1 MIFLQSLRETSVT
14 LSSTKN
20 KYNKSKGRLSAGLL
34 SICALR
40 RTSLIQERD
49 NLEDDMVPQSNISK
63 EDLARAQSI
72 INNMLDYYSSKVVGQ
87 RRLGISILIAMMA
100 NGHILL
106 ESVPGL
112 AKTTAAKI
120 MTEAVNGSFSR
131 IQCTP
136 DLIPSDLIGTQLFNA
151 KTNEFE
157 TKIGPVYGNFVLL
170 DEINRS
176 SAKTQSAMLEA
187 MQERSVTIGGK
198 TYDMPKVF
206 VVIAT
211 QNPVEQEGTYVL
223 SEAQMDRF
231 LLKIELDYPSPDEEI
246 EILNR
251 IENGVF
257 SNKSQVAS
265 IDDIIFLQDTVK
277 KVYIDNSIKKYITRI
292 VDATRHADKVIAANL
307 SQYITMG
314 ASTRASIAFMDT
326 AKAMALIG
334 GRHYCTPEDV
344 NAMRYSVLRHRIMLN
359 FAALA
364 DGIEEETIIDAIFNS
379 VKTP

>member
-1 MIFLQSLRETSVT
+1 
-14 LSSTKN
+14 
-20 KYNKSKGRLSAGLL
+20 
-34 SICALR
+34 
-40 RTSLIQERD
+40 
-49 NLEDDMVPQSNISK
+49 MVPQSNISK

-170 DEINRS
+170 DEVNRS

-265 IDDIIFLQDTVK
+265 IDDIIFLQDMVK
-277 KVYIDNSIKKYITRI
+277 KVYIDNSIKKYITQI
-292 VDATRHADKVIAANL
+292 VDATRHADKVIAVA
-307 SQYITMG
+307 G
-314 ASTRASIAFMDT
+314 
-326 AKAMALIG
+326 
-334 GRHYCTPEDV
+334 DV
-344 NAMRYSVLRHRIMLN
+344 
-359 FAALA
+359 
-364 DGIEEETIIDAIFNS
+364 
-379 VKTP
+379 

>member
-1 MIFLQSLRETSVT
+1 M
-14 LSSTKN
+14 
-20 KYNKSKGRLSAGLL
+20 
-34 SICALR
+34 
-40 RTSLIQERD
+40 
-49 NLEDDMVPQSNISK
+49 
-63 EDLARAQSI
+63 
-72 INNMLDYYSSKVVGQ
+72 
-87 RRLGISILIAMMA
+87 
-100 NGHILL
+100 
-106 ESVPGL
+106 
-112 AKTTAAKI
+112 
-120 MTEAVNGSFSR
+120 
-131 IQCTP
+131 
-136 DLIPSDLIGTQLFNA
+136 
-151 KTNEFE
+151 
-157 TKIGPVYGNFVLL
+157 
-170 DEINRS
+170 
-176 SAKTQSAMLEA
+176 
-187 MQERSVTIGGK
+187 TIGGK